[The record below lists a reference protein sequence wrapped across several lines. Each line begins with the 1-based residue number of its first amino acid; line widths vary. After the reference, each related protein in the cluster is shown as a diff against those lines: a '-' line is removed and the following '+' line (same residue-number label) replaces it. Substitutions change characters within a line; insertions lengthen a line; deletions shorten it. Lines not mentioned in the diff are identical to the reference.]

1 MAWTF
6 TDSPDSTTTQGRR
19 DAVRILVGDTDST
32 DELPLSDAAIDYN
45 WSVAQSN
52 IGAAILSARQLQAY
66 YAREVNKTIGKLKVS
81 ASVRTA
87 AFAALV
93 DSLRRDA
100 SATSVG
106 IFIGGTSVSEN
117 ELQDANTNNPDAAFD
132 VGIDDMGNS
141 DTADED

>member
-6 TDSPDSTTTQGRR
+6 NDTPDSTTTQGRR
-19 DAVRILVGDTDST
+19 DAVRIMVGDTDGT
-32 DELPLSDAAIDYN
+32 DPLPLSNATIDFY
-45 WSVAQSN
+45 WSVNQSN
-52 IGAAILSARQLQAY
+52 IGAAIMAARSLQAF

-106 IFIGGTSVSEN
+106 IFIGGTSISEN
-117 ELQDANTNNPDAAFD
+117 ELQDGNTNNPDAAFD
-132 VGIDDMGNS
+132 VGLDDMSES
-141 DTADED
+141 DTADEG